1 MQEKIDWQKG
11 YIIPNTKPGLG
22 IELNMEV
29 VKANSPYTGKSLHLM
44 MDPKVYNEH
53 AHSS

>member
-1 MQEKIDWQKG
+1 
-11 YIIPNTKPGLG
+11 
-22 IELNMEV
+22 MEV

-53 AHSS
+53 AHTS

>member
-1 MQEKIDWQKG
+1 
-11 YIIPNTKPGLG
+11 
-22 IELNMEV
+22 

-53 AHSS
+53 AHIWG

>member
-1 MQEKIDWQKG
+1 VQEKIDWQKG

-44 MDPKVYNEH
+44 MDDKVYNEH
-53 AHSS
+53 GHTS